1 MRISWRPPS
10 QAGVVLVAGMIAVP
24 GVGGDAPGGA
34 GPAAGRTRTDHQRQ

>member
-24 GVGGDAPGGA
+24 AS
-34 GPAAGRTRTDHQRQ
+34 AGRTRRCGPGRRPDPH